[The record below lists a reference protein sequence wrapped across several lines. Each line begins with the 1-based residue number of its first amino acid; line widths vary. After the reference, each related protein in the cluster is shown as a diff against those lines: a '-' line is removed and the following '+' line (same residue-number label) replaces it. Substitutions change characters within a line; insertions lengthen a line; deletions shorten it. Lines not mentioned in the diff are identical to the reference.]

1 VSTDHPGLPFVQ
13 AKFYGRGRPD
23 GPPLWIVMHDME
35 ASEYSGRAESTAA
48 YFANPGDGR
57 VVSSHYCVDDDSVVQ
72 CVALADVA
80 YTVGNRPGNN
90 RGINWELA
98 GFARQTRDEWLDPFG
113 RAMFARMAPYV
124 RADATRYSIPLE
136 RRSVAEL
143 QAKRKGITS
152 HNDLRLAFGVTD
164 HTDPGPAFP
173 WDYLIALLN
182 GATEED
188 DVKQMLVRF
197 ADADDP
203 NQVWLCDGML
213 RRKVEPEWV
222 DDASIPGPGN
232 GPITNAQA
240 HQALLLGNLSN
251 NGGVFT
257 SIGDPDVWGVEY
269 PQPIVLDDATM
280 ARLLAGTAAA
290 AERGAEQA
298 IDGAT
303 IQVGEG

>member
-1 VSTDHPGLPFVQ
+1 MSTDHPGLPFVQ

-23 GPPLWIVMHDME
+23 GPPLWIVVHDME

-80 YTVGNRPGNN
+80 WTVGNRPGNN
-90 RGINWELA
+90 LGINWELA

-124 RADATRYSIPLE
+124 RADAARYGIPL
-136 RRSVAEL
+136 RQCSIADLKAYRP
-143 QAKRKGITS
+143 GITS
-152 HNDLRLAFGVTD
+152 HNDLRLAFAGTD

-173 WDYLIALLN
+173 WDYFLTVMAGGSPASTQRGDVMYFFSVGPSQFCADPTFERYWAFDNTARWIAVRAAAGN
-182 GATEED
+182 PPIASVASA
-188 DVKQMLVRF
+188 DVIAGLYGQYQGVY
-197 ADADDP
+197 AIP
-203 NQVWLCDGML
+203 
-213 RRKVEPEWV
+213 RKPTTVDVDVE
-222 DDASIPGPGN
+222 
-232 GPITNAQA
+232 
-240 HQALLLGNLSN
+240 
-251 NGGVFT
+251 
-257 SIGDPDVWGVEY
+257 
-269 PQPIVLDDATM
+269 LDDEQLA
-280 ARLLAGTAAA
+280 ALLAGTAAA
-290 AERGAEQA
+290 AERGAEKGAADA